1 MIENE
6 LAKKADLFVTKFK
19 ENYNS
24 EKSKITTQFETYNGL
39 LVNFKNVFDLHE
51 KYRTE
56 NTELFKQLKEGTN
69 DVLTNERKTYY
80 EDEQNNSLNLYYYYF
95 LIILYYIIAI
105 CFCIFSL
112 IYPSNYDW
120 KIRAFMA
127 LFFIIL
133 PFISTWILGKIVQI
147 VYWLIDLLPK
157 NVYK

>member
-1 MIENE
+1 MTNQFNLNKFNSFLDSASQLISCDSDCQKNKTADQLKDKYLTAESNLTLAEPLYQIAKKNYYTYVSGQTEYDDMIENE

-80 EDEQNNSLNLYYYYF
+80 EDEQNNS
-95 LIILYYIIAI
+95 
-105 CFCIFSL
+105 
-112 IYPSNYDW
+112 
-120 KIRAFMA
+120 
-127 LFFIIL
+127 
-133 PFISTWILGKIVQI
+133 
-147 VYWLIDLLPK
+147 
-157 NVYK
+157 